1 MNKVIRVYLL
11 MIYSLVLISSCIR
24 TDDYNDDPESN
35 FEQLWNIIDTKYCFL
50 IDKKIDWNAVY
61 EKYRGLVNDKITK
74 EDLFNICSD
83 MLAELKD
90 GHVNLT
96 SSGRMFVYDD
106 WYQDYPANYRADI
119 VYDYYLGRASTDY
132 RIAGGLRYKIMNN
145 NIGYIRYE
153 SFSSGVGDA
162 NLTEV
167 LKYLSVCNG
176 IIIDVR
182 SNGGGEITN
191 STRIAQRFT
200 NEKVL
205 TGYIKHK
212 TGKGWNEFS
221 EPFPVYLEPS
231 KSLRWQKKVVVL
243 TNRRCY
249 SATNDFINNMKS
261 IGGENIIILGDKT
274 GGGSGMPF
282 SAELPNG
289 WRVRFS
295 ASPHYD
301 KEMKSIEEGI
311 MPDIKI
317 DMTDEDLLDFR
328 DTLIEEA
335 YKVIN
340 Q

>member
-1 MNKVIRVYLL
+1 MNKVIRVYFL
-11 MIYSLVLISSCIR
+11 MIYTLVLISSCIR
-24 TDDYNDDPESN
+24 TDDYKDNPESN
-35 FEQLWNIIDTKYCFL
+35 FEQLWSIIDTKYCFL
-50 IDKKIDWNAVY
+50 VDKKIDWNEIYA
-61 EKYRGLVNDKITK
+61 KYRGLVNNRITN

-96 SSGRMFVYDD
+96 SSGRTFVYDD
-106 WYQDYPANYRADI
+106 WYQDYPTNYREDI
-119 VYDYYLGRASTDY
+119 VYEHYLGRASTDY
-132 RIAGGLRYKIMNN
+132 RIAGGLRYKIMDNN
-145 NIGYIRYE
+145 VGYIRYE

-167 LKYLSVCNG
+167 LRYLSICNG

-182 SNGGGEITN
+182 SNGGGTITN

-205 TGYIKHK
+205 SGYIKHK
-212 TGKGWNEFS
+212 TGRGWNDFS
-221 EPFPVYLEPS
+221 EPLPLYLEPS

-261 IGGENIIILGDKT
+261 INSKQIVILGDKT

-301 KEMKSIEEGI
+301 KNMNSIEEGI

-317 DMTDEDLLDFR
+317 DMAMEDMLKYK